1 MSVFKSFSLMSILTF
16 LSRILGYAR
25 DLLFAFIF
33 GASSSADSFLLA
45 FRLPNLFRRLFAE
58 GAINNALIPL
68 YLDIKKTNKKIAQ
81 VFYNSVFNYL
91 IIILLIVTVL
101 AEIFMKDIISLLAPG
116 FNEDLINKTAFLASI
131 MFPYLILIS
140 ISSFIGALLNANG
153 RYAMWAF
160 SPIILN
166 LGMIVALSISYFYS
180 Q

>member
-58 GAINNALIPL
+58 GAISNALIPL
-68 YLDIKKTNKKIAQ
+68 YLDIKKKSNKKIAQ
-81 VFYNSVFNYL
+81 TFYNSVFNYL

-101 AEIFMKDIISLLAPG
+101 AEIFMKEIIS
-116 FNEDLINKTAFLASI
+116 FLAD
-131 MFPYLILIS
+131 YVGR
-140 ISSFIGALLNANG
+140 SSEVTYIVNQLMTKASVQVETLGQHLKTLNN
-153 RYAMWAF
+153 
-160 SPIILN
+160 
-166 LGMIVALSISYFYS
+166 
-180 Q
+180 

>member
-58 GAINNALIPL
+58 GAISNALIPL
-68 YLDIKKTNKKIAQ
+68 YLDIKKKSNKKIAQ
-81 VFYNSVFNYL
+81 TFYNSVFNYL

-101 AEIFMKDIISLLAPG
+101 AEIFMKEIISFLAPG
-116 FNEDLINKTAFLASI
+116 FTEDLINKTTFLASI
-131 MFPYLILIS
+131 MFPY
-140 ISSFIGALLNANG
+140 
-153 RYAMWAF
+153 
-160 SPIILN
+160 P
-166 LGMIVALSISYFYS
+166 VSYTHLRAHET
-180 Q
+180 